1 MVENFKSVRSAS
13 SKLLNLNQDHPS
25 KKWFFQSNPYKIEIV
40 ITSLIEMLELPNFRQ
55 MTISLRYNWFHVI
68 KLC

>member
-13 SKLLNLNQDHPS
+13 SKLLNLNQNHTL
-25 KKWFFQSNPYKIEIV
+25 KKWFFWSNPYKIEIV

-55 MTISLRYNWFHVI
+55 MTI
-68 KLC
+68 